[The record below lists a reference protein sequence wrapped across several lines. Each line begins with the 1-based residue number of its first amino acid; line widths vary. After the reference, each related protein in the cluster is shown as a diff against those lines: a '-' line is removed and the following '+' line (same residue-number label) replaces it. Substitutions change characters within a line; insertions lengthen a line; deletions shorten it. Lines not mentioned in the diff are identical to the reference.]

1 MIFDVNDF
9 DPESVFRDI
18 RIVKRKRGNPHK
30 KVRHYRNIINA
41 FDIETTTLPEM
52 EQSFM
57 YIWQMQIGRD
67 VTVIGRSWPQFFELL
82 KKIRSLLNGDWLVI
96 YVHNLSFEFQFLK
109 GLYDFEED
117 EVFCTESRKILKCTM
132 FDAFEFRCSYLLTN
146 MSLDEFTARMKV
158 ENRKLSGD
166 QFDYNKI
173 RYPDTDLSDYEIAYC
188 INDVQGLVQ
197 ALYKSFEIEG
207 DNVETVPLTSTGYVR
222 RDAKRAMESY
232 NHDQLAEML
241 PDTAVYCML
250 REAFRGGNTHANRW
264 YSDQI
269 IEDVKS
275 VDRVSSYPDVMINCK
290 FPMMKFF
297 KEPDP
302 VSIRRLK
309 ALIWKHKKPALMRMA
324 FYDLDLK
331 DILNG
336 APYLT
341 KDKCRNIIN
350 GVFDNGRI
358 LRCDYCETTMTDID
372 FKIVLSMYKWSSCNP
387 YEVYTSVYK
396 PLPEALKNVILKYYV
411 DKTELKGLPDQ
422 EVYYTKSKNK
432 LNSCYGM
439 TAQDPVKQ
447 SVKFRQGE
455 YVLDI
460 QDIDKLLK
468 ASNKKAFLSY
478 AWGVW
483 VTAWARYRLQE
494 VIDIAGHNFIY
505 CDTDSVK
512 YIGDID
518 IEQYNRQR
526 IMDSRHNKAYAKDQ
540 KGIIH
545 YMGVFENEIENEK
558 KAYDRFKTM
567 GAKKYVYELNGKLHI
582 TIAGV
587 SKKIGAEELV
597 SIENFNEGFTFYA
610 AGGTESVFNDNID
623 FTVESSGHLIRI
635 TDNIVIKPSTYTLG
649 LTAEYKAILDGLA
662 DIKYS
667 DHDIFGYYDAKAQAQ
682 SLHIK

>member
-1 MIFDVNDF
+1 MIFKVTDF
-9 DPESVFRDI
+9 DPQTLFKDI
-18 RIVKRKRGNPHK
+18 RAVKRKRGNPHK

-41 FDIETTTLPEM
+41 FDIETSTLPDI

-57 YIWQMQIGRD
+57 YIWQLQLGKD
-67 VTVIGRSWPQFFELL
+67 VTVIGRSWPEFFELL
-82 KKIRSLLNGDWLVI
+82 LKIRRLLRGDWLVI
-96 YVHNLSFEFQFLK
+96 YVHSLSFEFQFLK
-109 GLYDFEED
+109 GLYDFDED
-117 EVFCTESRKILKCTM
+117 EVFCTDSRQILKCTM
-132 FDAFEFRCSYLLTN
+132 FDCFEFRCSYLLSN
-146 MSLDEFTARMKV
+146 MSLDEFTYRMGV
-158 ENRKLSGD
+158 ENKKLSG
-166 QFDYNKI
+166 FDYQKI
-173 RYPDTDLSDYEIAYC
+173 RYPDTELTDFEIQYC

-207 DNVETVPLTSTGYVR
+207 DNVDTVPLTSTGYVR
-222 RDAKRAMESY
+222 RDAKHGMEQF
-232 NHDQLAEML
+232 NHDQLEEML
-241 PDTAVYCML
+241 PDVRVYTLL

-264 YSDQI
+264 YSDEI
-269 IEDVKS
+269 IEKVKS

-302 VSIRRLK
+302 VTIHRLK
-309 ALIWKHKKPALMRMA
+309 DLIWKHKKPVVMRIA
-324 FYDLDLK
+324 FYNLDLK
-331 DILNG
+331 DLLNG

-341 KDKCRNIIN
+341 KDKSRNISN
-350 GVFDNGRI
+350 GVYDNGRI
-358 LRCDYCETTMTDID
+358 LRADYLETTLTDLD
-372 FKIVLSMYKWSSCNP
+372 FKIVLGMYKWTSCNP

-396 PLPEALKNVILKYYV
+396 PLPDALKNVILKYYV

-447 SVKFRQGE
+447 SIKFREGE
-455 YVLDI
+455 YVLDL
-460 QDIDKLLK
+460 QDVENLLK
-468 ASNKKAFLSY
+468 TSNKKAFLSY

-518 IEQYNRQR
+518 VDEYNRQR
-526 IMDSRHNKAYAKDQ
+526 IKDSRLNKAYAKDR
-540 KGIIH
+540 KGVIH
-545 YMGVFENEIENEK
+545 YMGVFENEIENAD

-567 GAKKYVYELNGKLHI
+567 GAKKYVYELDGKLHI

-587 SKKIGAEELV
+587 SKKEGAKELGC
-597 SIENFNEGFTFYA
+597 IENFREGFVFHD
-610 AGGTESVFNDNID
+610 AGGTESIFNDNID
-623 FTVESSGHLIRI
+623 MTVERDGHQIRI

-649 LTAEYKAILDGLA
+649 LTAEYRAILDGLA

-667 DHDIFGYYDAKAQAQ
+667 DHTIYGYYDAKAQAQ
-682 SLHIK
+682 SLKI

>member
-1 MIFDVNDF
+1 MIFKVADF
-9 DPESVFRDI
+9 DPQTLFKDI
-18 RIVKRKRGNPHK
+18 RAVKRKRGNPHK

-41 FDIETTTLPEM
+41 FDIETSTLPDI

-57 YIWQMQIGRD
+57 YIWQLQLGKD
-67 VTVIGRSWPQFFELL
+67 VTVIGRSWPEFFELL
-82 KKIRSLLNGDWLVI
+82 LKIRRLLRGDWLVI
-96 YVHNLSFEFQFLK
+96 YVHSLSFEFQFLK
-109 GLYDFEED
+109 GLYDFQED
-117 EVFCTESRKILKCTM
+117 EVFCTDSRQILKCTM
-132 FDAFEFRCSYLLTN
+132 FDCFEFRCAYLLSN
-146 MSLDEFTARMKV
+146 MSLDEFTKRMGV
-158 ENRKLSGD
+158 ENKKLSG
-166 QFDYNKI
+166 FDYQKI
-173 RYPDTDLSDYEIAYC
+173 RYPDTELSDFEIQYC

-222 RDAKRAMESY
+222 RDAKRSMDEY

-241 PDTAVYCML
+241 PDVKVYTLL

-264 YSDQI
+264 YSDEI
-269 IEDVKS
+269 IEKVKS

-290 FPMMKFF
+290 FPMMKFY

-302 VSIRRLK
+302 VTIHRLK
-309 ALIWKHKKPALMRMA
+309 DLIWKHKKPVVMRIA
-324 FYDLDLK
+324 FYNLDLK
-331 DILNG
+331 DLLNG

-341 KDKCRNIIN
+341 KDKSRNISN

-358 LRCDYCETTMTDID
+358 LRADYLETTLTDLD
-372 FKIVLSMYKWSSCNP
+372 FKIVLGMYKWTSCNP

-447 SVKFRQGE
+447 SIKFREGE
-455 YVLDI
+455 YVLDL
-460 QDIDKLLK
+460 QDVEDLLK
-468 ASNKKAFLSY
+468 TSNKKAFLSY

-494 VIDIAGHNFIY
+494 VIDLAGHNFIY

-518 IEQYNRQR
+518 ISEYNRQR
-526 IMDSRHNKAYAKDQ
+526 IHDSRLNKAYAKDR

-545 YMGVFENEIENEK
+545 YMGVFENEIENADR
-558 KAYDRFKTM
+558 AYDRFKTM
-567 GAKKYVYELNGKLHI
+567 GAKKYVYELDGELHI

-587 SKKIGAEELV
+587 SKKEGAKELGC
-597 SIENFNEGFTFYA
+597 IENFKEGFVFHD
-610 AGGTESVFNDNID
+610 AGGTESIFNDDID
-623 FTVESSGHLIRI
+623 MTVERDGHQIRI

-649 LTAEYKAILDGLA
+649 LTAEYRAILDGLA

-667 DHDIFGYYDAKAQAQ
+667 DHNIYGYYDAKDQAQ
-682 SLHIK
+682 ILKI

>member
-1 MIFDVNDF
+1 MIFKVSDF
-9 DPESVFRDI
+9 DPQTLFKDI
-18 RIVKRKRGNPHK
+18 RAVKRKRGNPHK

-41 FDIETTTLPEM
+41 FDIETSTLPDI

-57 YIWQMQIGRD
+57 YIWQLQLGKD
-67 VTVIGRSWPQFFELL
+67 VTVIGRSWPEFFELL
-82 KKIRSLLNGDWLVI
+82 LKIRRLLRGDWLVI

-109 GLYDFEED
+109 GLYDFQED
-117 EVFCTESRKILKCTM
+117 EVFCTDSRQILKCTM
-132 FDAFEFRCSYLLTN
+132 FDCFEFRCSYLLSN
-146 MSLDEFTARMKV
+146 MSLDEFTYRMGV
-158 ENRKLSGD
+158 ENKKLSG
-166 QFDYNKI
+166 FDYQKI
-173 RYPDTDLSDYEIAYC
+173 RYPETELSDFEIQYC

-222 RDAKRAMESY
+222 RDAKHGMEQF
-232 NHDQLAEML
+232 NHDQLEEML
-241 PDTAVYCML
+241 PDVKVYTLL

-264 YSDQI
+264 YSDEI
-269 IEDVKS
+269 IEKVKS

-302 VSIRRLK
+302 VTIHRLK
-309 ALIWKHKKPALMRMA
+309 DLIWKHKKPVVMRIA
-324 FYDLDLK
+324 FYNLDLK
-331 DILNG
+331 DLLNG

-341 KDKCRNIIN
+341 KDKSRNISN

-358 LRCDYCETTMTDID
+358 LRADYLETTLTDID
-372 FKIVLSMYKWSSCNP
+372 FKIVLGMYKWTSCNP

-447 SVKFRQGE
+447 SIKFREGE
-455 YVLDI
+455 YVLDL
-460 QDIDKLLK
+460 QDIEDLLK
-468 ASNKKAFLSY
+468 TSNKKAFLSY

-494 VIDIAGHNFIY
+494 VIDLAGHNFIY

-518 IEQYNRQR
+518 ISEYNRQR
-526 IMDSRHNKAYAKDQ
+526 IHDSRLNKAYAKDR

-545 YMGVFENEIENEK
+545 YMGVFENEIENAD

-567 GAKKYVYELNGKLHI
+567 GAKKYVYELDGELHI

-587 SKKIGAEELV
+587 SKKEGAKELG
-597 SIENFNEGFTFYA
+597 SIENFKEGFVFHD
-610 AGGTESVFNDNID
+610 AGGTESIFNDDID
-623 FTVESSGHLIRI
+623 MTVERDGHQIRI

-649 LTAEYKAILDGLA
+649 LTAEYRAILDGLA

-667 DHDIFGYYDAKAQAQ
+667 DHNIYGYYDAKDQAQ
-682 SLHIK
+682 ILKI

>member
-1 MIFDVNDF
+1 MIFKVTDF
-9 DPESVFRDI
+9 DPQTLFKDI
-18 RIVKRKRGNPHK
+18 RAVKRKRGNPHK

-41 FDIETTTLPEM
+41 FDIETSTLPDI

-57 YIWQMQIGRD
+57 YIWQLQLGKD
-67 VTVIGRSWPQFFELL
+67 VTVIGRSWPEFFELL
-82 KKIRSLLNGDWLVI
+82 LKIRRLLRGDWLVI
-96 YVHNLSFEFQFLK
+96 YVHSLSFEFQFLK
-109 GLYDFEED
+109 GLYDFQED
-117 EVFCTESRKILKCTM
+117 EVFCTDSRQILKCTM
-132 FDAFEFRCSYLLTN
+132 FDCFEFRCSYLLSN
-146 MSLDEFTARMKV
+146 MSLDEFTKRMGV
-158 ENRKLSGD
+158 ENKKLSG
-166 QFDYNKI
+166 FDYQKI
-173 RYPDTDLSDYEIAYC
+173 RYPDTELSDFEIQYC

-207 DNVETVPLTSTGYVR
+207 DNVETVPLTSTGDVR
-222 RDAKRAMESY
+222 RDAKHGMEQF
-232 NHDQLAEML
+232 NHDQLEEML
-241 PDTAVYCML
+241 PDVKVYTLL

-264 YSDQI
+264 YSDEI
-269 IEDVKS
+269 IEKVKS

-302 VSIRRLK
+302 VTIHRLK
-309 ALIWKHKKPALMRMA
+309 DLIWKHKKPVVMRIA
-324 FYDLDLK
+324 FYNLDLK
-331 DILNG
+331 DLLNG

-341 KDKCRNIIN
+341 KDKSRNISN

-358 LRCDYCETTMTDID
+358 LRADYLETTLTDLD
-372 FKIVLSMYKWSSCNP
+372 FKIVLGMYKWTSCNP

-447 SVKFRQGE
+447 SIKFREGE
-455 YVLDI
+455 YVLDL
-460 QDIDKLLK
+460 QDIEDLLK
-468 ASNKKAFLSY
+468 TSNKKAFLSY

-494 VIDIAGHNFIY
+494 VIDLAGHNFIY

-518 IEQYNRQR
+518 IGEYNRQR
-526 IMDSRHNKAYAKDQ
+526 IHDSRLNKAYAKDR

-545 YMGVFENEIENEK
+545 YMGVFENEIENDD

-567 GAKKYVYELNGKLHI
+567 GAKKYVYELDGKLHI

-587 SKKIGAEELV
+587 SKKKGAKELGC
-597 SIENFNEGFTFYA
+597 IENFKEGFVFHD
-610 AGGTESVFNDNID
+610 AGGTESIFNDDID
-623 FTVESSGHLIRI
+623 MTVERDGHQIRI

-649 LTAEYKAILDGLA
+649 LTAEYRAILDGLA

-667 DHDIFGYYDAKAQAQ
+667 DHNIYGYYDAKDQAQ
-682 SLHIK
+682 ILKI